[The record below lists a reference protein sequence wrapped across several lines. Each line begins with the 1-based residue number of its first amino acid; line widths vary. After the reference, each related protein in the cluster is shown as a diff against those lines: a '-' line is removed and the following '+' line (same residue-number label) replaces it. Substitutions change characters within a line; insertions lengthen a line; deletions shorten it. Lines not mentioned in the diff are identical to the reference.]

1 MKKIITLYGQPGCG
15 KSTQTEMLAK
25 KYGFF
30 KFGMGER
37 LREEA
42 ESGSDLGKKIAP
54 YLSAGTLIPDEL
66 MMEIIKNIGR
76 QVADEGIIFD
86 GFPRIV
92 SQAKMLNKIADELK
106 IEIGNFF
113 YLRLE
118 PEEALRR
125 IEARAKINKRSDDV
139 SPEAI
144 RSRFQ
149 VFEREST
156 PLLNFYR
163 AQGKLTEINASKSI
177 EEIQAEIIKN
187 L

>member
-1 MKKIITLYGQPGCG
+1 MKKIVTFYGQPGCG
-15 KSTQTEMLAK
+15 KSTQAQILAE

-54 YLSAGTLIPDEL
+54 YLSAGTLIPDDL
-66 MMEIIKNIGR
+66 MREIIKNIG
-76 QVADEGIIFD
+76 QKSGPQGIIFD

-92 SQAKMLNKIADELK
+92 SQAEMLAEIALELGWGV
-106 IEIGNFF
+106 GNFF
-113 YLRLE
+113 YLRLK
-118 PEEALRR
+118 PEQALQR
-125 IEARAKINKRSDDV
+125 IMARAKISSREDDV

-144 RSRFQ
+144 NNRFA
-149 VFEREST
+149 VFERESK
-156 PLLNFYR
+156 PLLEYYR
-163 AQGKLTEINASKSI
+163 AQNKLIEVDASLDIVGMQTEIK
-177 EEIQAEIIKN
+177 KN